1 MGLGAVS
8 VESGV
13 VSGGGAVCV
22 YVCGCLCGDG
32 MYLFVAG
39 FFLWSRFPVWRRNG
53 NSLLKDL
60 FTFEKVKS

>member
-1 MGLGAVS
+1 M
-8 VESGV
+8 
-13 VSGGGAVCV
+13 SGGGAVCV

>member
-22 YVCGCLCGDG
+22 YVCGCLCGD
-32 MYLFVAG
+32 MLCSDHTLAVISDVFN
-39 FFLWSRFPVWRRNG
+39 L
-53 NSLLKDL
+53 
-60 FTFEKVKS
+60 

>member
-22 YVCGCLCGDG
+22 CMCVVVSVEMVCISLWQDSFCGLGFLCGGG
-32 MYLFVAG
+32 MGILC
-39 FFLWSRFPVWRRNG
+39 LRIC
-53 NSLLKDL
+53 SLLK
-60 FTFEKVKS
+60 K